1 MALRTQCDERERA
14 QAVRQHLEGERIAS
28 WAALP
33 AASGGRCV
41 VHRHEVLNGSLNS
54 PFFYQLP
61 FYQLPFFYQ
70 LPVEAVAAGFAVG
83 GQLSQLSQLS
93 QLRQLRQVWQW
104 EAS

>member
-54 PFFYQLP
+54 
-61 FYQLPFFYQ
+61 
-70 LPVEAVAAGFAVG
+70 ATAADLRGPRFSLLG
-83 GQLSQLSQLS
+83 LGQMPWCL
-93 QLRQLRQVWQW
+93 
-104 EAS
+104 